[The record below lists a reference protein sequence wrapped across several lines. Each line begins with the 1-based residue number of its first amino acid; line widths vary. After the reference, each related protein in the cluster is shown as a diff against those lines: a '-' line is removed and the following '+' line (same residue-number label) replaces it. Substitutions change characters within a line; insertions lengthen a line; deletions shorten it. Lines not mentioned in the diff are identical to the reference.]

1 MAVRPIAFG
10 VRLRDRERTARLR
23 QDSKATSRWV
33 VEDEGRQGTR
43 RREHTTL
50 EGALRDLASSWRS
63 RLH

>member
-1 MAVRPIAFG
+1 MAVRPFAFG

-23 QDSKATSRWV
+23 QDSKGARRWV
-33 VEDEGRQGTR
+33 VENEGRQGTR

>member
-23 QDSKATSRWV
+23 QDSKGASRWI
-33 VEDEGRQGTR
+33 VEDEGRLGTQ
-43 RREHTTL
+43 RREHSTL